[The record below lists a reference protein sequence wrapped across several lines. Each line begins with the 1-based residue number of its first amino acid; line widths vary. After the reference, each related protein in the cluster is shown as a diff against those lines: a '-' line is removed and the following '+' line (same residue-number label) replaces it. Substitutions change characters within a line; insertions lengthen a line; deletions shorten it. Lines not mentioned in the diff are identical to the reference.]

1 MTGACIFG
9 HKLFKRGEK
18 ENAMIKITC
27 MGAAGTVT
35 GSNYLIEDSRG
46 KKILVDCGLF
56 QGGKQTEWRNSADW
70 GFDPGEIDTLLLT
83 HAHIDHSGRI
93 PKLVKD
99 GFHGKIITSP
109 PTVELCEAMLLDSGH
124 VQEMEAAWQTRK
136 NKRKSKK
143 GIQPL
148 YTVEDAQAS
157 LQYLAPMERDQ
168 VIDIEPGVKARFR
181 NAGHILGSS
190 IIELWIEDAGTE
202 TKIVFSGDI
211 GKNNQLIVKDPFE
224 ITDADYL
231 FIESTY
237 GNRLHRSFE
246 DSKAELLDAIKYAVS
261 NNEKTIIPAFAV
273 ERTQEIIYILG
284 EFYRNG
290 SLPDMP
296 IYLDSPLAI
305 KATEIF
311 RKNKKYYDEE
321 AMAIVDQGFDPF
333 DMPNLRF
340 TPSTEESIAINR
352 KPGPAIVIAGSGM
365 CTAGRIKHHLKHNL
379 WRSGAS
385 IVIVGFQAMGTTG
398 RRIVDG
404 EKRVRVFREDVAVA
418 AKVSTIG
425 GFSAHADQKGLL
437 KWAGNFTSHP
447 RVFVTHGEQ
456 TASET
461 LAAKLK
467 EDLNLETYVPRM
479 RESLIL
485 EPKKVTHAMAREEVP
500 EDLQQVMGATV
511 ISFEKQLEELKR
523 RLAGRGGGIQESD
536 IDRLK
541 DIEEDLRMILPE

>member
-1 MTGACIFG
+1 
-9 HKLFKRGEK
+9 
-18 ENAMIKITC
+18 MIKITC

-35 GSNYLIEDSRG
+35 GSNYLIENSRG

-109 PTVELCEAMLLDSGH
+109 PTVELCEIMLLDSGH
-124 VQEMEAAWQTRK
+124 VQEMEAEWRTRK
-136 NKRKSKK
+136 NKRKGSKK

-148 YTVEDAQAS
+148 YTIEDAQVS
-157 LQYLAPMERDQ
+157 LKYLSPVEGDQ
-168 VIDIEPGVKARFR
+168 IIDIEPGTRVRFR

-190 IIELWIEDAGTE
+190 IIEMWIEEDAGTE
-202 TKIVFSGDI
+202 IKIVFSGDI
-211 GKNNQLIVKDPFE
+211 GKNSQLILKDPAE
-224 ITDADYL
+224 VSQADYL

-246 DSKAELLDAIKYAVS
+246 DSTAELLDAIEYAVS
-261 NNEKTIIPAFAV
+261 NNEKVLIPAFAV
-273 ERTQEIIYILG
+273 ERTQEILYILG
-284 EFYRNG
+284 EFHRDG
-290 SLPDMP
+290 SLPDIP

-321 AMAIVDQGFDPF
+321 AMDIVNQGFDPF
-333 DMPNLRF
+333 DMPNLKF
-340 TPSTEESIAINR
+340 TLSTEESMAINR
-352 KPGPAIVIAGSGM
+352 KPGSAIVIAGSGM

-404 EKRVRVFREDVAVA
+404 EKKVRVFREDVAVA
-418 AKVSTIG
+418 AKVFTIG

-437 KWAGNFTSHP
+437 EWAGHFAGSHP
-447 RVFVTHGEQ
+447 RVFVTHGEP

-461 LAAKLK
+461 LAEKIRT
-467 EDLNLETYVPRM
+467 DLHLEAYVPRM

-485 EPKKVTHAMAREEVP
+485 EPQKMTSTMSAEVVP
-500 EDLQQVMGATV
+500 EDMNQIMRANVV
-511 ISFEKQLEELKR
+511 SIEKELEELKK
-523 RLAGRGGGIQESD
+523 RLSGRGGRIQEAD

-541 DIEEDLRMILPE
+541 DIEEDMRMVLPE